1 MRGGSLVEDDVRG
14 LAQAV
19 GGVMGQVG
27 MCEVVPI
34 QTQGL
39 QSGVVKRARELANI
53 LQVELWKD
61 GKGFGELTHT

>member
-1 MRGGSLVEDDVRG
+1 
-14 LAQAV
+14 
-19 GGVMGQVG
+19 